1 MVGAHHHPKRT
12 GQVALVGIAGAQ
24 TPAAIDALAALFQ
37 TLRRAVGRNAQL
49 LQHIFQCGLTDEVAC
64 VLLTQALHSRFLIAS
79 VVPQKHQ
86 RLAGK
91 AAYLGQE
98 LDAVHVLQSA
108 AQHQNVH
115 IEKGTV
121 WQPQWA
127 GVTFEQKMKNM
138 VGDLNVC
145 SKKGLS
151 ERFDSTIGAAT
162 VLMPFG
168 GAYQLTPQNAMVAK
182 LPVDGETNTCSGM
195 AWGYNPYLMSANQYI
210 GARMAVVDSVTKL
223 VASGFRY
230 EDAYLTFQEYFERLG
245 TKPERWGK
253 PLAALL
259 GALDAQMG
267 LGIASIGGKD
277 SMSGSFEQL
286 DVPPTLVSFAT
297 AIGKASKVVSTEFK
311 KPESTVVL
319 VRPIIDPETG
329 CPNFF
334 SLKANYK
341 IVEQM
346 IEEGMVAS
354 ACAVGYGGIAEAL
367 FKMGLG
373 NRIGFK
379 MRADMPTHRMF
390 EPMYG
395 SIVLEMVSDSPAGEL
410 LGETTREYTFES
422 CGETLDMA
430 ELQEIWESK
439 LEPVYPYRKAGPTVE
454 KINGKLNAP
463 AAPKIGVAKPKVI
476 IPVFPGTNCEYD
488 TAKAF
493 ARAGADPE
501 ILVIR
506 NLTPADVTASCEALV
521 KAIDASQIVMLPG
534 GFSGGDEPDGSA
546 KLITAFFRNAAVREQ
561 VTALLEQRDG
571 LMLGICNGFQALIK
585 LGLVP
590 YGRIMDTDES
600 FPTLTYNVIGR
611 HQSKLVRTRVCSTRS
626 PWLAGTEVGDI
637 YTVPISHGEGR
648 FLASQELIEQLAA
661 NGQIA
666 TQYAGLDGYATMDTA
681 FNPNGSVCA
690 IEGITSPDGR
700 VFGKMG
706 HSERIGPALY
716 RNVPGT
722 YDMHL
727 FASAVRYFKK

>member
-1 MVGAHHHPKRT
+1 MLYADP
-12 GQVALVGIAGAQ
+12 
-24 TPAAIDALAALFQ
+24 F
-37 TLRRAVGRNAQL
+37 
-49 LQHIFQCGLTDEVAC
+49 LTVYC
-64 VLLTQALHSRFLIAS
+64 CL
-79 VVPQKHQ
+79 
-86 RLAGK
+86 
-91 AAYLGQE
+91 
-98 LDAVHVLQSA
+98 
-108 AQHQNVH
+108 
-115 IEKGTV
+115 
-121 WQPQWA
+121 
-127 GVTFEQKMKNM
+127 
-138 VGDLNVC
+138 
-145 SKKGLS
+145 
-151 ERFDSTIGAAT
+151 
-162 VLMPFG
+162 
-168 GAYQLTPQNAMVAK
+168 
-182 LPVDGETNTCSGM
+182 
-195 AWGYNPYLMSANQYI
+195 
-210 GARMAVVDSVTKL
+210 
-223 VASGFRY
+223 
-230 EDAYLTFQEYFERLG
+230 
-245 TKPERWGK
+245 
-253 PLAALL
+253 LAALL

-319 VRPIIDPETG
+319 IRPILDPETG

-341 IVEQM
+341 KVEQM
-346 IEEGMVAS
+346 MEDGMVAAAS
-354 ACAVGYGGIAEAL
+354 SVGYGGLAEAL

-379 MRADMPTHRMF
+379 MRADMTTHQMF

-395 SIVLEMVSDSPAGEL
+395 SIILEMVSDSPAGML
-410 LGETTREYTFES
+410 LGETTKEYTFES
-422 CGETLDMA
+422 CGEKLDMA

-439 LEPVYPYRKAGPTVE
+439 LEPVYPYRKAGPAVE
-454 KINGKLNAP
+454 KINGSLTAP

-488 TAKAF
+488 TAHAF

-501 ILVIR
+501 VLVIR

-521 KAIDASQIVMLPG
+521 KAINESQIVMLPG

-546 KLITAFFRNAAVREQ
+546 KFIASFFRNPAVTEAVRR
-561 VTALLEQRDG
+561 LLQQRDG

-648 FLASQELIEQLAA
+648 FLASRELSEQLAA

-666 TQYAGLDGYATMDTA
+666 TQYAGLDG
-681 FNPNGSVCA
+681 
-690 IEGITSPDGR
+690 
-700 VFGKMG
+700 
-706 HSERIGPALY
+706 
-716 RNVPGT
+716 
-722 YDMHL
+722 
-727 FASAVRYFKK
+727 